1 MPWPHFIFFQT
12 SNIYKHMSITKHTL
26 ARCKLLDNLLSDSRG
41 YTLDELTEKVKDADC
56 AVSRRTIE
64 YNISYIE
71 NELLKNT
78 GVKIER
84 FTKNRKRYLRYNPKG
99 YSVFNKFFTDYEKH
113 MLSEVMSLLGRFDGI
128 PNLLSLDKLRSSL
141 EIENSP
147 NIISLTKSSTAN
159 SNILAKLFAIISK
172 KQVVQIRYKKFQSSD
187 SIYVILHP
195 YLLKEYNRRWFL
207 FGAGNK
213 DGLILNFP
221 IDRIVQCV
229 AMETRKYIPY
239 DGDIN
244 AIFDNII
251 GVTYKNGAEVRKI
264 DFWVSRKNYDYI
276 STKPIHKTQK
286 MLDNSAALSQKYAP
300 LLGDGEFLSIECQD
314 NYELIRELASF
325 GDELVVISPCDIQDK
340 VFAFINNLSEKY
352 LKLRK

>member
-1 MPWPHFIFFQT
+1 
-12 SNIYKHMSITKHTL
+12 MSITKHTL
-26 ARCKLLDNLLSDSRG
+26 TRCKLLDNLLSDSRG
-41 YTLDELTEKVKDADC
+41 YTLDELTDKVKDADC

-71 NELLKNT
+71 NVLLENT

-187 SIYVILHP
+187 SIDVILHP

-207 FGAGNK
+207 FGAGNE

-229 AMETRKYIPY
+229 ATETPEYRPY

-264 DFWVSRKNYDYI
+264 DFWVSRKNYDYV

-286 MLDNSAALSQKYAP
+286 RLDNSAALSQKYAP

-325 GDELVVISPCDIQDK
+325 GDELVVISPRDIQDK
-340 VFAFINNLSEKY
+340 IFAFVNNLSEKY

>member
-1 MPWPHFIFFQT
+1 
-12 SNIYKHMSITKHTL
+12 MSITKHTL
-26 ARCKLLDNLLSDSRG
+26 TRCKLLDDLLSDSRG
-41 YTLDELTEKVKDADC
+41 YTLDELTDKVKDADC

-71 NELLKNT
+71 NVLLENT
-78 GVKIER
+78 GVEIER
-84 FTKNRKRYLRYNPKG
+84 FRKGRKGYLRYNPKG

-187 SIYVILHP
+187 SIVVILHP

-229 AMETRKYIPY
+229 ATEKPEYKYRPY

-264 DFWVSRKNYDYI
+264 DFWVSRKNYDYV

-286 MLDNSAALSQKYAP
+286 RLDNSAALSQKYAP

-325 GDELVVISPCDIQDK
+325 GDELVVISPRDIQDK
-340 VFAFINNLSEKY
+340 VFAFVNNLSEKY